1 MQGIISQ
8 QQQQRA
14 ATTTIGSFRNSSFGG
29 RSTSKKCNNALV
41 VFCGGSGARAR
52 RDERRARCSKHHH
65 VETSSSFGSNATRT
79 KKEGETLTRA
89 MREVHDTKDEQKT
102 EETKA
107 HSKDGTD
114 LIEIDEMLKPHE
126 GHLRYRWE
134 KFLEV
139 KGAIEKAS
147 GSLSA
152 FADGYKAVSYTH
164 LRAHETS

>member
-1 MQGIISQ
+1 VVEVLH
-8 QQQQRA
+8 RRR
-14 ATTTIGSFRNSSFGG
+14 TTTPLG
-29 RSTSKKCNNALV
+29 V

-52 RDERRARCSKHHH
+52 RDERRARSKHHI
-65 VETSSSFGSNATRT
+65 ETSSSSFESNTRK

-102 EETKA
+102 EETKVY
-107 HSKDGTD
+107 SKDGTD

-152 FADGYKAVSYTH
+152 FADGYKEYGFSKKEDWNDRV
-164 LRAHETS
+164 